1 MPAISSCMASH
12 FPPPEKA
19 GGGALATAS
28 RMALISAATFGGT
41 ELRNSIAGTAASGS
55 SSLLRWKKWINHG
68 SGVFEAADIT
78 FRSADL
84 SPTRASDQ
92 SPGWRQRRQS
102 AELRLDADHEAGI
115 SRP

>member
-1 MPAISSCMASH
+1 MASH

-78 FRSADL
+78 FRPAVASSQPSLVKDL
-84 SPTRASDQ
+84 DE
-92 SPGWRQRRQS
+92 RRPPPMG
-102 AELRLDADHEAGI
+102 L
-115 SRP
+115 P